1 MLCCSVTIL
10 ILRCCCRR
18 PVSHRSRRGKRRH
31 SRRPS
36 QLTSTIILPAVLFF
50 LLERAVIAV
59 VRRPGVP
66 TTISSRAATS
76 FRRQGTEKKKK
87 EPRDGQLPK
96 QTPNAQIQV
105 SRKKSPLRCSTRV
118 CDRSRNRLQSARL
131 QRRAR
136 PGQGKPG
143 GLSVATESAEN
154 TKVDIES
161 RQAGAAE
168 AGFDRVLFWR
178 FSGDWQGKRAILLL
192 ASSRRARCF
201 LLPPRGQ
208 SRSHVCLGKL
218 GTYLAVASEAQQR
231 GYE

>member
-76 FRRQGTEKKKK
+76 FRRQGTEKKK

-96 QTPNAQIQV
+96 QSPNAQIQV
-105 SRKKSPLRCSTRV
+105 SRKKSLLRCSTRV